1 MFFSTKKSGKSYE
14 TYGIRVRRK
23 TKYTTKEWKI
33 NSNEGAD
40 EETEHF
46 FFVDIEYSS
55 SGS

>member
-1 MFFSTKKSGKSYE
+1 M
-14 TYGIRVRRK
+14 
-23 TKYTTKEWKI
+23 TKEWKI
-33 NSNEGAD
+33 NKNEGAD